1 MIKHVQRLR
10 LALGAAVVSAGLVCA
25 SFAVAAPRPS
35 GNAPAPAAEAP
46 AAAVTAVD
54 GTYTRSDMPRPSGTV
69 TPLGLETAKAAETSA
84 TPSKLPEKKAA
95 ASTTDA
101 AADAAAAD
109 DGWSPDMDCTTCH
122 NPDDVKAA
130 TEGSTVLTDINGT
143 VVNPHERPDGEAHDE
158 NPATCTDCHNNHSKD
173 LSKDAMKYCA
183 QCHHRGIFQCGTCHE
198 IRERSVA

>member
-1 MIKHVQRLR
+1 MIKHAQRLR

-69 TPLGLETAKAAETSA
+69 TPLGLETAKAAETPA

-143 VVNPHERPDGEAHDE
+143 VVNPHDL
-158 NPATCTDCHNNHSKD
+158 PAIEDHAGITCASCHKTHEVSESTEK
-173 LSKDAMKYCA
+173 SAKRTCA
-183 QCHHRGIFQCGTCHE
+183 SCHHADVYECYTCH
-198 IRERSVA
+198 A